1 MVDLLSIILTFFSIF
16 AIAYV
21 VKLYLENKGSSH
33 KLPHG
38 SMGWWPFLGE
48 TLNFLKPHESNSL
61 GSFLQERCS
70 RYGRVFKSHLFGYPT
85 IVSCDFELNMFIL
98 QNEGKL
104 FPVDYPKVMHKI
116 LGKFSLLLNKGE
128 LHKKLR
134 STVISFVSASKC
146 ESNFIHSVE
155 MLVLSR
161 INSWGSNCT
170 QVAFYKEAKRFSINV
185 MLKHLL
191 NINPDEPIAS
201 KILEN
206 FENYIKGF
214 ISLPINIPGTTYFK
228 AVKARIR
235 LSSIIKDI
243 IIERRSKVDNVV
255 EGRDL
260 LNLILSK
267 QNLCDEE
274 RIGIVLDLLFG
285 GYETT
290 SKLLSLI
297 VYFLD
302 GAPNAL
308 QTLKEDNSTSQKVAP
323 FGGGPRF
330 CPGADLAKVEIAFFL
345 HHLVLNY
352 RGHRRRCTH
361 FFTCVSARSSW
372 QVAGLSS
379 IIVYVA
385 FQQGSATDRV
395 FILCQNEVYATV
407 DRVATLFWIIWN
419 TRNDKILNDNA
430 RMPSQVRRVAFG
442 PWNECFA
449 THKMNSIDDHYVS
462 LLSTN
467 RWKKKSRIKWL
478 KCNVDAT
485 CFVDSEGQ
493 QWVLVSVIALVSLL
507 SHSGSGNGG
516 G

>member
-1 MVDLLSIILTFFSIF
+1 
-16 AIAYV
+16 
-21 VKLYLENKGSSH
+21 
-33 KLPHG
+33 
-38 SMGWWPFLGE
+38 MGWWPFLGE

-128 LHKKLR
+128 HHKKLR

-185 MLKHLL
+185 MLTHLL

-214 ISLPINIPGTTYFK
+214 ISLPLNIPGTTYFK

-255 EGRDL
+255 EGGDL

-290 SKLLSLI
+290 SKLLSMI

-302 GAPNAL
+302 GAPNLLHIL
-308 QTLKEDNSTSQKVAP
+308 QEEHEVIRKSKMEGELLNWEDYKQMEFTQNVIYEAMRCGIVIPAGWKVFPVLSAPHLDPNRFENPLEFNPFRWNEDNSTSQKVAP

-352 RGHRRRCTH
+352 R
-361 FFTCVSARSSW
+361 
-372 QVAGLSS
+372 
-379 IIVYVA
+379 
-385 FQQGSATDRV
+385 
-395 FILCQNEVYATV
+395 
-407 DRVATLFWIIWN
+407 
-419 TRNDKILNDNA
+419 
-430 RMPSQVRRVAFG
+430 
-442 PWNECFA
+442 
-449 THKMNSIDDHYVS
+449 
-462 LLSTN
+462 
-467 RWKKKSRIKWL
+467 
-478 KCNVDAT
+478 
-485 CFVDSEGQ
+485 
-493 QWVLVSVIALVSLL
+493 
-507 SHSGSGNGG
+507 
-516 G
+516 